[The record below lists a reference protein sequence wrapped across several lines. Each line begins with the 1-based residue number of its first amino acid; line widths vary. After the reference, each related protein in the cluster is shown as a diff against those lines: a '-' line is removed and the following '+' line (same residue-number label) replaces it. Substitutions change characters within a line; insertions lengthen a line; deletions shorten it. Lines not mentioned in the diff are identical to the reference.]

1 MKSRLAYLF
10 PILLILGLH
19 IYTLPVAY
27 ADQANDAGKPCT
39 LTGGVAGTTQQ
50 STTRGTLCVEN
61 LPPGTKGPARSEPIG
76 NGTSTA
82 AENERLSNPQSVKGT
97 CNDIKGDQI
106 NGQGQIISTGGF
118 VSILC
123 TGDNNQTAIQSIVE
137 NLTNYI
143 LNIGVIVFAIMI
155 GLGMVQVITGGAS
168 PEALKAGKKR
178 ITLAASSIALFF
190 AARVTLDLIGVTGGG
205 RFLGVDL
212 NNFDQNTILELIAA
226 AWQYIQFIGG
236 ALAVTMIIVG
246 GIRMMTAA
254 GNPQSIQSARKII
267 TYAVIGL
274 LGVASVSLIFSLIG
288 RVITG

>member
-1 MKSRLAYLF
+1 MKRKIIGALAF
-10 PILLILGLH
+10 FSLI
-19 IYTLPVAY
+19 TLVLAPTAH
-27 ADQANDAGKPCT
+27 ADPSTLAGRPCT
-39 LTGGVAGTTQQ
+39 ITGGAAGTYQEG
-50 STTRGTLCVEN
+50 SSGALECVEN
-61 LPPGTKGPARSEPIG
+61 NPAGNKEPRREPVG
-76 NGTSTA
+76 QGLSTE
-82 AENERLSNPQSVKGT
+82 AEETRLRNSQSVKGT
-97 CNDIKGDQI
+97 CNDIKAD
-106 NGQGQIISTGGF
+106 GQIISSGF
-118 VSILC
+118 VSTLC
-123 TGDNNQTAIQSIVE
+123 TGGNDQTAIQSIVE

-274 LGVASVSLIFSLIG
+274 LGVASVSLIFNLIG

>member
-10 PILLILGLH
+10 LILLVISLH
-19 IYTLPVAY
+19 VYTLPVAY
-27 ADQANDAGKPCT
+27 ADQQNDAGKPCT
-39 LTGGVAGTTQQ
+39 LTGGVAGTTRQD
-50 STTRGTLCVEN
+50 TTRGTLCVEN

-97 CNDIKGDQI
+97 CNDIKAD
-106 NGQGQIISTGGF
+106 GQIISSGF
-118 VSILC
+118 VSTLC
-123 TGDNNQTAIQSIVE
+123 TGGNNQTAIESIVE

-143 LNIGVIVFAIMI
+143 LNIGVLVFAIMI

-212 NNFDQNTILELIAA
+212 NNFDQNTILELIVAV
-226 AWQYIQFIGG
+226 WQYIQFLGG

-254 GNPQSIQSARKII
+254 GNPQAIQSARKII

-274 LGVASVSLIFSLIG
+274 LGVASVSLIFNLIG